1 MYRSLLVP
9 LDGSILGEHALP
21 LALSIAKRSNA
32 KLMLAHVHTPLAN
45 IYAEGAYF
53 PNDDLDIHN
62 RAEKR
67 AYLDAV
73 VKRLAAV
80 SQVPVTPLLLDGE
93 IAASIQDHA
102 IKSKA
107 DLVVMTTHGRGPLGR
122 FWLGSVADRLVRQLP
137 IPLLLVHPSA
147 MAPDLGKEVVLKHVL
162 VPLDGSQLAERI
174 LAPATDLGGLMDADY
189 TLLRVM
195 TPLRHTRFEPEGASV
210 TQIADSI
217 LRQIEKVQAGLHKE
231 AQDYLAG
238 VADKLRARSLQVH
251 AKVAI
256 DEYPA
261 EAILKEVA
269 GSATSLIAL
278 ETHGRGG
285 LARLMLGSIADK
297 VLRGSSVPVL
307 VQHPVE

>member
-9 LDGSILGEHALP
+9 LDGSTFGEHALP
-21 LALSIAKRSNA
+21 LALSIARRSGA
-32 KLMLAHVHTPLAN
+32 KLILAHVHTPLAN

-53 PNDDLDIHN
+53 PNDDLDVHN

-67 AYLDAV
+67 AYLDSV
-73 VKRLAAV
+73 VKRLANIFPVA
-80 SQVPVTPLLLDGE
+80 VTPLLLDGE
-93 IAASIQDHA
+93 VAAAIQDHA
-102 IKSKA
+102 AKSGV

-147 MAPDLGKEVVLKHVL
+147 TAPDLGNEPVLKHIL
-162 VPLDGSQLAERI
+162 VPLDGSPLAERI
-174 LAPATDLGGLMDADY
+174 IAPATDLGGLTGADY

-217 LRQIEKVQAGLHKE
+217 LRHLEEIQAGLQKE
-231 AQDYLAG
+231 AQTYLSN
-238 VADKLRARSLQVH
+238 VADKLRVRGHQVH
-251 AKVAI
+251 TRVAI
-256 DEYPA
+256 EEYPA
-261 EAILKEVA
+261 EAILKEA
-269 GSATSLIAL
+269 ATWPTNLIAL

-285 LARLMLGSIADK
+285 LSRLMLGSVADK
-297 VLRGSSVPVL
+297 VLRGSSVPLL
-307 VQHPVE
+307 VHHPVE